1 MLTDWFARHPVLGS
15 GLATLAFC
23 LFIALALATV
33 YEGFVQNLV
42 ISFCI
47 GLSIFLSS
55 ITVQAL
61 LGNRVPSKVLQL
73 LAVPAGLALGLGLSG
88 VYLSGDPR
96 FFFSGPGRG
105 GVGLGVLF
113 GVLGA
118 LGFAAMH
125 GLADLRRELELRRL
139 QGAEQ
144 ARQLA
149 TAQLSV
155 LQAQMEPH
163 FLFNTLSNVIGL
175 IDVDPPRARALLEQL
190 TQLLRASL
198 RRTRQAQATVGD
210 ELDVVDAYL
219 RIQQIRMGPRLQYAI
234 DCPPDLRGRALPP
247 LMLQPLVENAVRHG
261 IEPAERG
268 GRVDVRLREDGA
280 TLLLHVA
287 DTGLGVQPA
296 APRADGGTSLPN
308 LRDRL
313 RALYGDLGSLRL
325 FANEPDGTIAE
336 IRLPSST

>member
-1 MLTDWFARHPVLGS
+1 MLTDWFIRHPLFGS
-15 GLATLAFC
+15 ALATLAFC
-23 LFIALALATV
+23 VLIAIALATV
-33 YEGFVQNLV
+33 YDGFMQNLV
-42 ISFCI
+42 ISCCI
-47 GLSIFLSS
+47 GMSIFASS
-55 ITVQAL
+55 FTVQAL
-61 LGNRVPSKVLQL
+61 LGDRVPASLLQL
-73 LAVPAGLALGLGLSG
+73 LAVPAGLTAGLGLGGL
-88 VYLSGDPR
+88 YLAGDLL
-96 FFFSGPGRG
+96 FFFSGAGRDG
-105 GVGLGVLF
+105 IGIGVLF

-118 LGFAAMH
+118 LGFAAMQ
-125 GLADLRRELELRRL
+125 GLASMRRELDLRRL

-149 TAQLSV
+149 TAQLRV

-163 FLFNTLSNVIGL
+163 FLFNTLSNVISL
-175 IDVDPPRARALLEQL
+175 IDVDPPRARLLLEQL

-219 RIQQIRMGPRLQYAI
+219 RIQQIRMGPRLQFAI
-234 DCPPDLRGRALPP
+234 DCPTELRGQALPP

-268 GRVDVRLREDGA
+268 GCVNVRLRADDG
-280 TLLLHVA
+280 TLLLRVA
-287 DTGLGVQPA
+287 DTGLGVQATP
-296 APRADGGTSLPN
+296 PRADGGTSLPN

-313 RALYGDLGSLRL
+313 RALYGELGSLRL
-325 FANEPDGTIAE
+325 YANEPAGTIAE